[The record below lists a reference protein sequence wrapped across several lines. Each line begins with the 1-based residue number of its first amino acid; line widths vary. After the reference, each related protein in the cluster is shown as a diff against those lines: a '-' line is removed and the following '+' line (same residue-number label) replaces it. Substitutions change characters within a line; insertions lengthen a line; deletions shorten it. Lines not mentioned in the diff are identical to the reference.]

1 MNYKNFFNL
10 TQQPNHER
18 IDSLHPFSKGNAV
31 MMGTPVISTN
41 LDVGYEPVSS
51 TLEIEFHSGGI
62 YQYSSVTDYVYR
74 DLMSTLSHGKYFYAY
89 TKNVYPYRKLG

>member
-1 MNYKNFFNL
+1 
-10 TQQPNHER
+10 
-18 IDSLHPFSKGNAV
+18 

-74 DLMSTLSHGKYFYAY
+74 GLMSASSHEKYFHAY
-89 TKNVYPYRKLG
+89 IKNVYPYRKVG